1 MALSYRRTFIDVEL
15 LDKGRPRSLSCPPPA
30 IGLEMCEKTFCENEA
45 NYVAQ
50 VKDLHHRIF
59 FEEALRGEVEWGARV
74 KRMGKTGGFNNLR
87 LQRHLYPFSEDAPSF
102 PILKNTSEITNLAVT
117 CNMSLK

>member
-1 MALSYRRTFIDVEL
+1 MSLLFLVARGVPGIKAVLMALSYRRTFIDVEL
-15 LDKGRPRSLSCPPPA
+15 LDKRSLRSLSCPPPA

-59 FEEALRGEVEWGARV
+59 FEEALRSGSGMGGLSNEWERLGGSTTSDWKDTYIRSQ
-74 KRMGKTGGFNNLR
+74 KT
-87 LQRHLYPFSEDAPSF
+87 HHHSPS
-102 PILKNTSEITNLAVT
+102 
-117 CNMSLK
+117 

>member
-45 NYVAQ
+45 NYVEQ

-59 FEEALRGEVEWGARV
+59 KEALRSGSGMGGRV
-74 KRMGKTGGFNNLR
+74 KRMGKTGGLNNLR

-102 PILKNTSEITNLAVT
+102 PILKNTSEITDLAVT
-117 CNMSLK
+117 CNMSLE

>member
-59 FEEALRGEVEWGARV
+59 KEAFARGSGMGALSNEWERLGGSTTSDCKDTYIRSQ
-74 KRMGKTGGFNNLR
+74 KT
-87 LQRHLYPFSEDAPSF
+87 HHHSP
-102 PILKNTSEITNLAVT
+102 
-117 CNMSLK
+117 SLKTQVK